1 MNCLAIN
8 YFYLEKFKYFTFKF
22 RIFYIIMLIKSSFP
36 RGNQ

>member
-22 RIFYIIMLIKSSFP
+22 RLFLYNYVNKELFS
-36 RGNQ
+36 